1 MLCSL
6 SVSVVKNQVGETS
19 VRSSGVENVKQT
31 QLGGTGNR
39 RARPALRDGRR
50 NGGRSAGGPVAA
62 GREPGMTNKPNCRNG
77 GKKYTPAITV
87 PLIRALLD
95 ILLRRACDQQHPGW
109 NIRSVQRKNARREL
123 ALFYHY
129 KRYNLL
135 TPLRLRQRQ

>member
-6 SVSVVKNQVGETS
+6 SVSVVKNQAGETS
-19 VRSSGVENVKQT
+19 VRSSGVKNVKQT
-31 QLGGTGNR
+31 QLGETGGR
-39 RARPALRDGRR
+39 RARHALRDGWR
-50 NGGRSAGGPVAA
+50 NAGRSAGGPVAA

-77 GKKYTPAITV
+77 GKKYTPAIAV

-109 NIRSVQRKNARREL
+109 NLRSVQRKNARREL
-123 ALFYHY
+123 ARFYHY

-135 TPLRLRQRQ
+135 APLRLRQKR